1 MKSIKIS
8 DFKAFTE
15 EFLKVY
21 LANGLGSAPKREIDI
36 LVTSLLMKYGDLTK
50 ESNHNLSIL
59 LQVSES
65 TIKRLRYEAK
75 LKYPPDD
82 EYIKREFLFILA
94 NSQFEA
100 ENIEETDVE
109 NLKLIFIMEDNYLRY
124 AIQGRLKEKGM
135 FADTSFNSEIIK
147 ISCGS
152 LVNVIE
158 EFYGKETADEFLG
171 VFESLIHSNDDV
183 NNSQLKEYL
192 HSFVI
197 DTAISVLTGVAVAV
211 LKSKLGLA

>member
-1 MKSIKIS
+1 MESIKINN
-8 DFKAFTE
+8 FKAFTE

-36 LVTSLLMKYGDLTK
+36 LVTNLLMKYGDLTK

>member
-1 MKSIKIS
+1 MKSIKIN
-8 DFKAFTE
+8 DFEAFTN

-36 LVTSLLMKYGDLTK
+36 LVTNLLMKYGDLSK
-50 ESNHNLSIL
+50 KSNHNLSIL

-82 EYIKREFLFILA
+82 EFIRREFLYILA
-94 NSQFEA
+94 NAQFEA

-109 NLKLIFIMEDNYLRY
+109 KLKLIFIMEDNYLRY

-135 FADTSFNSEIIK
+135 FADTSFNSEIVK

-158 EFYGKETADEFLG
+158 EFYGKETADEFLDG
-171 VFESLIHSNDDV
+171 FKSLIHSNEDV
-183 NNSQLKEYL
+183 NNSQLKKYL
-192 HSFVI
+192 HGFVL
-197 DTAISVLTGVAVAV
+197 DTAISVLTEVAVTV

>member
-1 MKSIKIS
+1 MESIKINN
-8 DFKAFTE
+8 FKAFTE

-36 LVTSLLMKYGDLTK
+36 LVTNLLMKYGDLTK

-65 TIKRLRYEAK
+65 TIKRLRYKAK